1 MKEQKLITELF
12 FFAYVP
18 QLNLRLGSKL
28 RHSNIVEDM
37 DVYFECNIRAN
48 PWVSETGWRFEG
60 YDLHNNVSAG
70 IVISNQSLVLQK
82 VNRSHRGRYSCTAIN
97 NEGQGESN
105 HVYLRVQYSPICKSD
120 QETTFTAVTN
130 RPVQI
135 QCEVEADMDDV
146 NFRWEFN
153 GTSSGGDVQVVSVPG
168 TTTKSIVNYTP
179 RSENDFGTVYCWG
192 TNNVGTQ
199 SIPCAF
205 VVIPAGINNQFIIY
219 KIVNFIG

>member
-1 MKEQKLITELF
+1 MVLS
-12 FFAYVP
+12 YVP

-82 VNRSHRGRYSCTAIN
+82 VNRTHRGRYSCTAIN

-105 HVYLRVQYSPICKSD
+105 HVYLRVQCKLFHTVLISID
-120 QETTFTAVTN
+120 VEQIPSVLN
-130 RPVQI
+130 VQMMRFDEKMALI
-135 QCEVEADMDDV
+135 ENV
-146 NFRWEFN
+146 NDTLFDFEF
-153 GTSSGGDVQVVSVPG
+153 QM
-168 TTTKSIVNYTP
+168 
-179 RSENDFGTVYCWG
+179 
-192 TNNVGTQ
+192 
-199 SIPCAF
+199 
-205 VVIPAGINNQFIIY
+205 
-219 KIVNFIG
+219 

>member
-1 MKEQKLITELF
+1 MQRFCSRHGCCWDLQYFWMTQYKNDTEMRTRK
-12 FFAYVP
+12 
-18 QLNLRLGSKL
+18 N
-28 RHSNIVEDM
+28 
-37 DVYFECNIRAN
+37 
-48 PWVSETGWRFEG
+48 
-60 YDLHNNVSAG
+60 
-70 IVISNQSLVLQK
+70 
-82 VNRSHRGRYSCTAIN
+82 
-97 NEGQGESN
+97 
-105 HVYLRVQYSPICKSD
+105 SPICKSE

-199 SIPCAF
+199 STPCAF
-205 VVIPAGINNQFIIY
+205 VVIPAGINRQFSS
-219 KIVNFIG
+219 FM

>member
-1 MKEQKLITELF
+1 MIYFPNILSPYQNVLLF
-12 FFAYVP
+12 LF
-18 QLNLRLGSKL
+18 
-28 RHSNIVEDM
+28 
-37 DVYFECNIRAN
+37 
-48 PWVSETGWRFEG
+48 
-60 YDLHNNVSAG
+60 NVSNLLTNLSPS
-70 IVISNQSLVLQK
+70 VD
-82 VNRSHRGRYSCTAIN
+82 
-97 NEGQGESN
+97 
-105 HVYLRVQYSPICKSD
+105 SPICKSD